1 MDLSNCIT
9 LGSTY
14 LAKCISHSA
23 KVGKTSSFA
32 KLDQYQQLMTFITE
46 TSATDAFCLEQLRM
60 SGHVIN
66 KNKILFDL
74 FHQSFLNNNK
84 FTMDIPSPF

>member
-23 KVGKTSSFA
+23 KVGKTISFA
-32 KLDQYQQLMTFITE
+32 KIDLYQQLMKFIAETFAPNA
-46 TSATDAFCLEQLRM
+46 SCLEQLRM
-60 SGHVIN
+60 SCHVIN
-66 KNKILFDL
+66 KKTEFYLIA
-74 FHQSFLNNNK
+74 
-84 FTMDIPSPF
+84 